1 VTLTL
6 PSPLSARTG
15 VVGGVEDFRCDPVL
29 NLRLVCDHVVVTDDT
44 AVAAD
49 RFPANSADGID
60 HLSGALVAVL
70 AGALLSVTADVGALA
85 LLVAVA
91 LTQTALVAAWVFGT
105 ALPGRIGA
113 IVIGALAAGGSDTI
127 VSLRPHSQLGAL
139 LPVLGLVLPAMFIH
153 QLTRGVVRNRVVES
167 LSDIA
172 LLIVAVVALA
182 ALLQLRHEQLGEK
195 TAYAVALIAPAA
207 LVVGHLVDMVLPA
220 PRFDP
225 TVPRGLVGVLASAG
239 VAGLVGKLTL
249 GGQLEFAAGRSV
261 FLGASIGVLVALF
274 AVGAG
279 FIEHATSLPAT
290 ARAMRLRPVFSTLLP
305 IAVVAPVAYLLCLAI
320 HA

>member
-1 VTLTL
+1 M
-6 PSPLSARTG
+6 
-15 VVGGVEDFRCDPVL
+15 
-29 NLRLVCDHVVVTDDT
+29 VTDD
-44 AVAAD
+44 AALGTD
-49 RFPANSADGID
+49 GASRASASDAGGID
-60 HLSGALVAVL
+60 HVSGAAVAVL
-70 AGALLSVTADVGALA
+70 AGVLLAVTAHAGALA

-91 LTQTALVAAWVFGT
+91 VTQAALVGSWVFGT

-113 IVIGALAAGGSDTI
+113 IVISALAAGGADTI

-172 LLIVAVVALA
+172 LLVVAIVALSALV
-182 ALLQLRHEQLGEK
+182 QLRHELLGEK

-207 LVVGHLVDMVLPA
+207 LVVGHFVDMVLPA
-220 PRFDP
+220 PHFDP
-225 TVPRGLVGVLASAG
+225 KVSRGLLGVLASAG
-239 VAGLVGKLTL
+239 VAGLVGRLIL

-279 FIEHATSLPAT
+279 FIEHATSLPA
-290 ARAMRLRPVFSTLLP
+290 AGRAVRLRPVFSTLLP
-305 IAVVAPVAYLLCLAI
+305 IALVAPVAYLLCLAI
-320 HA
+320 RA